1 MLMKT
6 INILTG
12 PVQSGKT
19 TRLIAW
25 VKYHR
30 HCAGILS
37 PVINNQRFIYSIL
50 ANEYRRLDSSD
61 DQIIDVDIVK
71 IGKYSFL
78 QSTFV
83 WAREELQ
90 TAMENKPSY
99 LVIDEIGPLELSGK
113 GLEPM
118 FTKIVQEYKR
128 TEKHYLILVVRENLL
143 NEVIS
148 HYNLQDLYTTDHN
161 FLTTP

>member
-1 MLMKT
+1 MKT
-6 INILTG
+6 INILSG

-37 PVINNQRFIYSIL
+37 PVIHNQRFIYSIL
-50 ANEYRRLDSSD
+50 ANDYRRLESID
-61 DQIIDVDIVK
+61 DLAVDNEVVK

-78 QSTFV
+78 QSTFH
-83 WAREELQ
+83 WAKSELQ
-90 TAMENKPSY
+90 IAMENTPPY
-99 LVIDEIGPLELSGK
+99 LVIDEIGPLELSGQ

-118 FTKIVQEYKR
+118 VSNILQNYER
-128 TEKHYLILVVRENLL
+128 SQKHRLILVVRESLL
-143 NEVIS
+143 ERVIS
-148 HYNLQDLYTTDHN
+148 HYGLEDLYMTDHD
-161 FLTTP
+161 FLSTP

>member
-1 MLMKT
+1 MKT

-30 HCAGILS
+30 HSAGILS
-37 PVINNQRFIYSIL
+37 PVINKKRYIYSIL
-50 ANEYRRLDSSD
+50 KDNYRILESIKD
-61 DQIIDVDIVK
+61 DPAVGEDTIK

-78 QSTFV
+78 QSTFL
-83 WAREELQ
+83 WAREELRI
-90 TAMENKPSY
+90 AIEKKPLY
-99 LVIDEIGPLELSGK
+99 MVIDEIGPLELSGQ

-118 FTKIVQEYKR
+118 VSHLLQNYQRSENHR
-128 TEKHYLILVVRENLL
+128 LILVVRDHLL
-143 NEVIS
+143 EAVVS
-148 HYNLQDLYTTDHN
+148 HYQLQDTYLADHT
-161 FLTTP
+161 FLSIP

>member
-1 MLMKT
+1 MKT

-12 PVQSGKT
+12 PIQSGKT

-30 HCAGILS
+30 NSAGILS
-37 PVINNQRFIYSIL
+37 PVIHNQRFIYSIL
-50 ANEYRRLDSSD
+50 ANDYRRLESID
-61 DQIIDVDIVK
+61 DLIVDKEIVK

-78 QSTFV
+78 QSTFK
-83 WAREELQ
+83 WAREELH
-90 TAMENKPSY
+90 TALEHNPPY

-118 FTKIVQEYKR
+118 VTNILQSYKR
-128 TEKHYLILVVRENLL
+128 SPKHRLVLVVRENLL
-143 NEVIS
+143 EEVIS
-148 HYNLQDLYTTDHN
+148 HYGLDDLYLSDHN
-161 FLTTP
+161 FLSTP

>member
-1 MLMKT
+1 MKT

-37 PVINNQRFIYSIL
+37 PVINNQRYIYSIL
-50 ANEYRRLDSSD
+50 ANDNRRLESIGDPPD
-61 DQIIDVDIVK
+61 GEDILK
-71 IGKYSFL
+71 IGKYAFL
-78 QSTFV
+78 QSTFL
-83 WAREELQ
+83 WAREELRL
-90 TAMENKPSY
+90 AMNNKPTY

-118 FTKIVQEYKR
+118 VTDILQNYKR
-128 TEKHYLILVVRENLL
+128 SENHHLILVVRETLL
-143 NEVIS
+143 EDVIS
-148 HYNLQDLYTTDHN
+148 HYNLQDLYLTDHN
-161 FLTTP
+161 YLSTP

>member
-1 MLMKT
+1 MKT

-25 VKYHR
+25 VKFHR

-37 PVINNQRFIYSIL
+37 PIINKQRFLYSIL
-50 ANEYRRLDSSD
+50 TDDYCRLESVD
-61 DQIIDVDIVK
+61 DPAVGKDIIK
-71 IGKYSFL
+71 IGRYSFL
-78 QSTFV
+78 QSTFQ
-83 WAREELQ
+83 WARQELQ
-90 TAMENKPSY
+90 TAMKKKPPY

-118 FTKIVQEYKR
+118 VTKILQKYIR
-128 TEKHYLILVVRENLL
+128 TEKHHLILVVRENLL
-143 NEVIS
+143 EEVIS
-148 HYNLQDLYTTDHN
+148 HYNLQDLFVADHN
-161 FLTTP
+161 FLSTP

>member
-1 MLMKT
+1 MKT
-6 INILTG
+6 IRILTG
-12 PVQSGKT
+12 PVKSGKT

-50 ANEYRRLDSSD
+50 ANNHRRLESST
-61 DQIIDVDIVK
+61 DQLKDKDIVK
-71 IGKYSFL
+71 VGKYSFL
-78 QSTFV
+78 QSTFQ
-83 WAREELQ
+83 WARAELRL
-90 TAMENKPSY
+90 AMDKKPPY

-118 FTKIVQEYKR
+118 VMDIFKNYKR
-128 TEKHYLILVVRENLL
+128 SEKHQLILVVRETLL
-143 NEVIS
+143 EDVVS

>member
-1 MLMKT
+1 MKK

-12 PVQSGKT
+12 PIQSGKT

-30 HCAGILS
+30 QCAGILS
-37 PVINNQRFIYSIL
+37 PIINKQRFIYSIL
-50 ANEYRRLDSSD
+50 SDDYRRLES
-61 DQIIDVDIVK
+61 IDNPIMRKDTIK

-78 QSTFV
+78 QSTFQ
-83 WAREELQ
+83 WARQELQ
-90 TAMENKPSY
+90 AAIEKNPHY

-118 FTKIVQEYKR
+118 VTRILQKYKR
-128 TEKHYLILVVRENLL
+128 TEKHHLILVVRENLL

-161 FLTTP
+161 FLSTP